1 MAPYESKFVSLI
13 VLLGVSISL
22 ASCGGSSSQVSVEQS
37 YQTVETVAPQVL
49 DDCSQSATIGDSADI
64 EEKFWKKWCD
74 SAISDRLAELGVVM
88 SSDKTWKSFAVS
100 VGVNMCNDIGALI
113 ASGTSENDAQIEIE
127 NKFSNALLGEA
138 PDMDRIFKAK
148 GVALSAAMSAIEF
161 LCPEHAEIE
170 KELKEGAGGGCSV
183 DAISSYSECSGVD
196 LAGADLSGR
205 NLNSVNLSGANLV
218 GTNFT
223 GSDLTYANLSGA
235 NAQGAI
241 FNAVQWW
248 RGNAKDA
255 NFVGSNFDGAYLDET
270 SFVRADF
277 SKGNLVGASFGSSD
291 LRGSKLA
298 DVIGFS
304 RASGKIRKVSFL
316 SAHLGSADLT
326 GAFLPG
332 VNFRGAVLTEAI
344 LNSTDLREAFFE
356 CSDLT
361 QVAAIGANTTG
372 ATYNGSTSGQL
383 LDGMTRAINSERC
396 DQRPTFPVISG

>member
-1 MAPYESKFVSLI
+1 MAWHRST
-13 VLLGVSISL
+13 LLSVVVSIGALISL
-22 ASCGGSSSQVSVEQS
+22 VSCGSSSSPTTVEQT
-37 YQTVETVAPQVL
+37 YQTVVTVAPQVL
-49 DDCSQSATIGDSADI
+49 DDCSQSATIDDSADI

-74 SAISDRLAELGVVM
+74 SEISDRLAELGVVM
-88 SSDKTWKSFAVS
+88 SSDKTWKSFAVT

-113 ASGTSENDAQIEIE
+113 ASGTSENDAQIDIE

-138 PDMDRIFKAK
+138 PDIDRIMKAK

-223 GSDLTYANLSGA
+223 GSDMTYANLSGA

-277 SKGNLVGASFGSSD
+277 SKGNLVGANFGSSD
-291 LRGSKLA
+291 LRGRRLRE
-298 DVIGFS
+298 VIGFS
-304 RASGKIRKVSFL
+304 SSSGKIRKVFFMN
-316 SAHLGSADLT
+316 AHLGSADLT
-326 GAFLPG
+326 GAIMPG
-332 VNFRGAVLTEAI
+332 VNFRGALLTEAI
-344 LNSTDLREAFFE
+344 LDSADLREAYFE
-356 CSDLT
+356 CADLT
-361 QVAAIGANTTG
+361 RIGATGANTTG
-372 ATYNGSTSGQL
+372 ATFNGSTTGQL
-383 LDGMTRAINSERC
+383 LSGMTRAVNNEHC
-396 DQRPTFPVISG
+396 DPRPTFPNISG